1 MPSTTT
7 AKKPVNQPVTAAS
20 TSTLKKPGRVAAT
33 SPRHNTPRTELRR
46 ETAKKAETVPAE
58 YQDAK
63 AQINAVSR
71 SRAVIEFSMDGRVLT
86 ANQNF
91 LDSIGYRLDEITGVD
106 MSFFIDPRDQDSP
119 AYRKLWTGLK
129 QGEFFSDE
137 YKLLGKGGR
146 VVFIQSTF
154 NPIFGSDGRPYKV
167 AAFASDVT
175 AKKRTAADYQS
186 QMEAISLSQALIE
199 FELDGTIRSA
209 NNNFLHLLGYSLDE
223 IVGKHHSMFIDEN
236 TRTSPEYREF
246 WANLGRGKFQFGLFK
261 RIGKGGREVYI
272 QASYNPVFDLSGKPY
287 KVVKFAIDATEQE
300 QRRLA
305 AEAVELRER
314 VAAQERQE
322 KIDRLLEIVAAAADG
337 DLTREIN
344 VTGDDVA
351 GQMARGLARLL
362 SDLRKSIGGIG
373 ETATAVA
380 SSSEELSAI
389 SQQLTGSASNAA
401 QQAAGVATSSE
412 QVSSNVSIV
421 AASSEEMLASI
432 REISKS
438 ASEAARV
445 AKQAVTLADGTTQT
459 VSKLG
464 ASSQEIGKVIKVI
477 TSIAQQ
483 TNLLALN
490 ATIEAARAG
499 EAGKGFAVVAN
510 EVKELAKETARAT
523 EEISQKIDAIQ
534 TDTKAAVKAIA
545 DVSEIINQVN
555 DISSTIAS
563 AVEEQTATTNE
574 IGRNVFDAARGTSE
588 ITQSIRH
595 VSASADETTA
605 AARGIEEAAH
615 TLTAMSSQLGAL
627 VKRFTI

>member
-1 MPSTTT
+1 MPPTTT
-7 AKKPVNQPVTAAS
+7 AKKPMSKRNPTPAS
-20 TSTLKKPGRVAAT
+20 PLKKPVRASAKV
-33 SPRHNTPRTELRR
+33 PRHTPSRTEASQAFERIPD
-46 ETAKKAETVPAE
+46 A
-58 YQDAK
+58 YQDAM
-63 AQINAVSR
+63 AQLHAVRR
-71 SRAVIEFSMDGRVLT
+71 SRAAIEFSMQGRVLT

-91 LDSIGYRLDEITGVD
+91 LDLLGYSLDEITGVE
-106 MSFFIDPRDQDSP
+106 MSYFLDPQDQQS
-119 AYRKLWTGLK
+119 ASYRNLWSGLNDG
-129 QGEFFSDE
+129 QFFSDE
-137 YKLLGKGGR
+137 YKMIGRGGR
-146 VVFIQSTF
+146 TIFIQSTF
-154 NPIFGSDGRPYKV
+154 NPILGADNRPYKV
-167 AAFASDVT
+167 AAFASDIT
-175 AKKRTAADYQS
+175 AKKRKAADFQS
-186 QMEAISLSQALIE
+186 QMEAVSLSQALIE
-199 FELDGTIRSA
+199 FELDGTVITA
-209 NNNFLHLLGYSLDE
+209 NNNFLHLMGYSLDE
-223 IVGKHHSMFIDEN
+223 ITGKHHSMFLDEEN
-236 TRTSPEYREF
+236 RTSPSYRDF
-246 WANLGRGKFQFGLFK
+246 WAKLNQGKFQFGVFK
-261 RIGKGGREVYI
+261 RVGKLGREVYI
-272 QASYNPVFDLSGKPY
+272 QATYNPVFDLSGKVY
-287 KVVKFAIDATEQE
+287 KVVKFASDATSQE
-300 QRRLA
+300 ERRLA
-305 AEAVELRER
+305 AEALEVRER
-314 VAAQERQE
+314 AAALERQQ
-322 KIDRLLEIVAAAADG
+322 KIDSLLDVIAAAAEG
-337 DLTREIN
+337 DLTREIK

-351 GQMARGLARLL
+351 GQMARGLGQLL
-362 SDLRKSIGGIG
+362 TDLRRSIGGIG
-373 ETATAVA
+373 ETATGVA

-389 SQQLTGSASNAA
+389 SQQLTGSAHNAA
-401 QQAAGVATSSE
+401 LQASGVANASE

-459 VSKLG
+459 ISKLG
-464 ASSQEIGKVIKVI
+464 VSSQEIGKVIKVI

-534 TDTKAAVKAIA
+534 GDTKAAVKAIA

-588 ITQSIRH
+588 ITDSIRH
-595 VSASADETTA
+595 VSSSADETTS

-627 VKRFTI
+627 VKRFRI